1 MAHTTNDTSTDRHA
15 PVNSATSIRPST
27 RALLGAGIVAGPL
40 FLGVGV
46 IQGLTR
52 EGFDFTRNAISQLSL
67 GSLGWI
73 QVVSFLIAATLM
85 VCGAIGM
92 HRAMRGT
99 PGGVWVPR
107 LIGVLGV
114 AFLVSGIFKA
124 DPGKGF
130 PAGTPVDSAGSI
142 STHGAVHLVVG
153 MVGYL
158 ALCAAF
164 FIVARHFAAEDRR
177 GWAIAC
183 RIVPVLV
190 FAGFV
195 GSSSAVLSFTA
206 GAGLGLLALSAVTA
220 RLLTTR
226 SPARG

>member
-1 MAHTTNDTSTDRHA
+1 MTHTTSVTSTDRHA
-15 PVNSATSIRPST
+15 PINSATSIRPST
-27 RALLGAGIVAGPL
+27 RTLLGAGIVAGPL
-40 FLGVGV
+40 FLGAGV
-46 IQGLTR
+46 IQGFTR
-52 EGFDFTRNAISQLSL
+52 DGFDFTRNAISQLSL
-67 GSLGWI
+67 GSAGWI
-73 QVVSFLIAATLM
+73 QVVSFLLAAVLL
-85 VCGAIGM
+85 VSGAIGL
-92 HRAMRGT
+92 HRAMRDT

-114 AFLVSGIFKA
+114 SFLVSGVFSA

-130 PAGTPVDSAGSI
+130 PAGTPEDSAGSI
-142 STHGAVHLVVG
+142 SPHGAVHLVAG

-164 FIVARHFAAEDRR
+164 FIVARHFAAEGRR

-190 FAGFV
+190 FAGFA
-195 GSSSAVLSFTA
+195 GSSSAVLSFTV
-206 GAGLGLLALSAVTA
+206 GAGLGLLALSAVSA
-220 RLLTTR
+220 RLLITR